1 MTEPV
6 IRKGGTEFPPR
17 WGQGKIHP
25 FPPKVAMTNQSSVPQ
40 GGPMSLLMLL
50 AEPGG
55 MGWGEW
61 PGVMGGSMGN
71 L

>member
-1 MTEPV
+1 
-6 IRKGGTEFPPR
+6 
-17 WGQGKIHP
+17 
-25 FPPKVAMTNQSSVPQ
+25 MTNQSSVPQ
-40 GGPMSLLMLL
+40 GEPMSLLMLL
-50 AEPGG
+50 AESGG

>member
-1 MTEPV
+1 
-6 IRKGGTEFPPR
+6 
-17 WGQGKIHP
+17 
-25 FPPKVAMTNQSSVPQ
+25 
-40 GGPMSLLMLL
+40 MSLLMLL

-55 MGWGEW
+55 MRWGEL